1 MSTRLA
7 SVAAFLFLLSLP
19 LSGRQETAAKRHE
32 RMIDH
37 LKSVAAEISARS
49 LADVNSLEDWKRRRP
64 TLHRELLYMLGLDPL
79 PERTPLKAEI
89 KGTLDR
95 PEYRIEKLVF
105 QSRPGLYVTGNFYL
119 PRKAAPPM
127 AAVLYVCGH
136 NPHPLGAKSAYQ
148 DRGVWFAEHGTACL
162 VLDTLEFGE
171 VAGVHHGL
179 HDLNLWN
186 WQSRGY
192 IPSGVE
198 VWNAMRAVDY
208 LESRPEIDRSRIGM
222 TGISG
227 GGATT
232 WFTAAVDERIAA
244 AAPVCSTYTF
254 GSQAAHWVA
263 AGQCD
268 CIYFNNTFL
277 VDFPVV
283 GALIAPRPLL
293 ICSGR
298 KDIDFPPDG
307 YHEVFRRSKKV
318 FDLYEGKDSER
329 IKEVDD
335 DVGHSDIPLF
345 RKEARQWMNV
355 WLKGDRTP
363 LEIEPLPKEAR
374 ETPEDLAVLT
384 ALPADAVNY
393 RIQESFVGASRS
405 ASPSELVKEIGDKV
419 FRWFPRERI
428 PFETRVGRDGGGW
441 AARYADFKEVVFDTE
456 RGVPIR
462 ARVLKPRKI
471 SKDTPLLLY
480 VKRAGDTIHP
490 MDYDELLPILGRVTV
505 VVFMPRLTE
514 HPVTARELADIER
527 SASWVGR
534 TVASMQVWDI
544 LRAVEWIVAEEKI
557 PASSI
562 TVFGKDGMGVLALY
576 AGLMDPR
583 IGRIVLQNP
592 PASHVDG
599 PALLNILRITDLPE
613 AARAFA
619 PRKLSFVGKAPVA
632 FGPGSESG
640 SLPEALEVWKY

>member
-1 MSTRLA
+1 MTIRS
-7 SVAAFLFLLSLP
+7 AALLLLLSLP
-19 LSGRQETAAKRHE
+19 LLGQETPAKRHE
-32 RMIDH
+32 RAVEH
-37 LKSVAAEISARS
+37 LKSVAAELSAKS
-49 LADVNSLEDWKRRRP
+49 LDDVKTLEEWKARRP
-64 TLHRELLYMLGLDPL
+64 RVLREMLYMLGLDPL
-79 PERTPLKAEI
+79 PERTPLQARI
-89 KGTLDR
+89 TGTLDR

-119 PRKAAPPM
+119 PKKATPPL
-127 AAVLYVCGH
+127 AAVVYVCGH
-136 NPHPLGAKSAYQ
+136 SPHPLGAKVGYQ
-148 DRGVWFAEHGTACL
+148 DRGIWYAEHGTACL

-171 VAGVHHGL
+171 VAGIHHGL

-208 LESRPEIDRSRIGM
+208 LESRPDIDRTKIGI

-227 GGATT
+227 GGSTT
-232 WFTAAVDERIAA
+232 WFTAAVDDRIAA
-244 AAPVCSTYTF
+244 AAPVCSTITF

-298 KDIDFPPDG
+298 KDGDFPPDG
-307 YHEVFRRSKKV
+307 YHEVYRRSKRI
-318 FDLYEGKDSER
+318 FDLYEGNDSER

-345 RKEARQWMNV
+345 LKEARQWMHR
-355 WLKGDRTP
+355 WLKGDKTP
-363 LEIEPLPKEAR
+363 VEIEPSPKQPR
-374 ETPEDLAVLT
+374 EKAEDLAVLD

-393 RIQESFVGASRS
+393 RIQDLFVGRS
-405 ASPSELVKEIGDKV
+405 ARPSDLVKEIGDKV
-419 FRWFPRERI
+419 FRWFPTGKI
-428 PFETRVGRDGGGW
+428 PFETRVSRDGGGW
-441 AARYADFKEVVFDTE
+441 AARYADYKDVTFDTE

-462 ARVLKPRKI
+462 ARVLKPKNI

-480 VKRAGDTIHP
+480 VKKAGDSIYFLDH
-490 MDYDELLPILGRVTV
+490 DELLPVLGRYTV
-505 VVFMPRLTE
+505 VILTPRLTE
-514 HPVTARELADIER
+514 HPLTPREYADFER
-527 SASWVGR
+527 SASWIGR
-534 TVASMQVWDI
+534 TISSMQVWDI
-544 LRAVEWIVAEEKI
+544 LRTVEWIAAEEKI

-562 TVFGKDGMGVLALY
+562 TVFGKDGMGVLGLY

-583 IGRIVLQNP
+583 IGRVVLQNP
-592 PASHVDG
+592 PASHVNG
-599 PALLNILRITDLPE
+599 PALLNILRITDIPE
-613 AARAFA
+613 VAAAFA
-619 PRKLSFVGKAPVA
+619 PRKLSFVGKAPA
-632 FGPGSESG
+632 EFGKSSEAG

>member
-1 MSTRLA
+1 MTIRW
-7 SVAAFLFLLSLP
+7 AACFVLLSAP
-19 LSGRQETAAKRHE
+19 VFGQQETPAKRHE
-32 RMIDH
+32 RAIEH
-37 LKSVAAEISARS
+37 LKGLAADLSARS
-49 LADVNSLEDWKRRRP
+49 LDDVTSLDEWKQRRP
-64 TLHRELLYMLGLDPL
+64 RLLREMLYMLGLDPL
-79 PERTPLKAEI
+79 PERTPLHARI
-89 KGTLDR
+89 TGTLDR
-95 PEYRIEKLVF
+95 PEYRVEKLVF

-119 PRKAAPPM
+119 PKKATPPM

-136 NPHPLGAKSAYQ
+136 APHPLGAKIGYQ

-179 HDLNLWN
+179 HDLNTWT

-192 IPSGVE
+192 IPTGVE

-208 LESRPEIDRSRIGM
+208 LESRPDIDRTRIGM

-227 GGATT
+227 GGSTT
-232 WFTAAVDERIAA
+232 WFTAAVDDRIAA
-244 AAPVCSTYTF
+244 AAPICSTYTF

-298 KDIDFPPDG
+298 KDGDFPPDG
-307 YHEVFRRSKKV
+307 YHEVYRRSKRI
-318 FDLYEGKDSER
+318 FDLHDGKDSER

-335 DVGHSDIPLF
+335 DCGHSDIPLF
-345 RKEARQWMNV
+345 FKEARQWMHR
-355 WLKGDRTP
+355 WLKGDRAP
-363 LEIEPLPKEAR
+363 VEIEPPPKQPR
-374 ETPEDLAVLT
+374 EKAEDLAVLD

-393 RIQESFVGASRS
+393 RIQDVFVGPS
-405 ASPSELVKEIGDKV
+405 ARPQDLAKEIGDKV
-419 FRWFPRERI
+419 FRWFPVEKI
-428 PFETRVGRDGGGW
+428 PFETRMGRDTGGW
-441 AARYADFKEVVFDTE
+441 AARYAEYTDATFDTE
-456 RGVPIR
+456 RGVPVR
-462 ARVLKPRKI
+462 VRVLKPRNL

-480 VKRAGDTIHP
+480 VKRAGDSIYFLDH
-490 MDYDELLPILGRVTV
+490 DELLPLLGRVTV
-505 VVFMPRLTE
+505 VILTPRFTENPLT
-514 HPVTARELADIER
+514 PREYADLER

-534 TVASMQVWDI
+534 TIASMQVWDI
-544 LRAVEWIVAEEKI
+544 LRAVEWIVADQRI

-562 TVFGKDGMGVLALY
+562 TAFGKQGMGALAIY
-576 AGLMDPR
+576 AGLKDPR
-583 IGRIVLQNP
+583 IGRVVLQQP

-613 AARAFA
+613 VARTFGT
-619 PRKLSFVGKAPVA
+619 RKLIAVGKAPA
-632 FGPGSESG
+632 NWEGCAEAG